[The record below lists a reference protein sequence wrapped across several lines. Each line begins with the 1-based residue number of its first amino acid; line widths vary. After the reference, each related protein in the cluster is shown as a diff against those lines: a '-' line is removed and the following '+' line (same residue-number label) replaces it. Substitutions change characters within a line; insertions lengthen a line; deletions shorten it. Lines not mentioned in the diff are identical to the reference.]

1 MRMPKSFLDIS
12 WASASAEVMMARR
25 WAMYLRFSIGLLFAL
40 CYSAE
45 MTNGQGSYSEHAII
59 SESGA
64 TIRLVAND
72 ARPLMQALTA
82 LQQKY
87 GWRVNY
93 EDPQYISQLD
103 LVEAKG
109 LQDKSF
115 YPNGQHRV
123 PSGGSF
129 VVEFGAG
136 SAANIAPDEKKTLQQ
151 LVDSYNRSGN
161 PGRFEFREGR
171 PEQIFDVVGTAAHD
185 NQGRISQ
192 QQVLL
197 DLPVTLDSEDR
208 TFSDTVD
215 LICQKI
221 AEKSHAKITFGVHP
235 LSLDRAHVTV
245 GGKDLSARSYLFRSM
260 ESTNRKLYWRL
271 LFDPDSNSYFL
282 NVHQVAP
289 VIKSPAAK

>member
-1 MRMPKSFLDIS
+1 
-12 WASASAEVMMARR
+12 MARR
-25 WAMYLRFSIGLLFAL
+25 RVMYLRFSIGLLFVL

-45 MTNGQGSYSEHAII
+45 VTNGQGSYSEQATI
-59 SESGA
+59 SETGA

-72 ARPLMQALTA
+72 TRPLMQALNA

-87 GWRVNY
+87 GWRINY
-93 EDPQYISQLD
+93 EDPQYISKLD

-129 VVEFGAG
+129 VVELGTG
-136 SAANIAPDEKKTLQQ
+136 SAANIAPDEKKTLQL

-161 PGRFEFREGR
+161 PGRFELREGRPGEDR

-185 NQGRISQ
+185 NQGRISH

-197 DLPVTLDSEDR
+197 DLPVTLDAEER

-221 AEKSHAKITFGVHP
+221 AEKGHAKISFGIHP
-235 LSLDRAHVTV
+235 LGLDHAHVTV
-245 GGKDLSARSYLFRSM
+245 GGKDLTARSYLFRTM

-289 VIKSPAAK
+289 VIKGPAAK

>member
-1 MRMPKSFLDIS
+1 
-12 WASASAEVMMARR
+12 MARKR
-25 WAMYLRFSIGLLFAL
+25 MMYLRFSIGLLFVL

-45 MTNGQGSYSEHAII
+45 VTNGQGSYSEQATI
-59 SESGA
+59 SETGA
-64 TIRLVAND
+64 TVRLAAND
-72 ARPLMQALTA
+72 TRPLMQALNA

-87 GWRVNY
+87 GWRINY
-93 EDPQYISQLD
+93 EDPQYISKLD

-129 VVEFGAG
+129 VVELGAG
-136 SAANIAPDEKKTLQQ
+136 SAANIGPDEKKTLQL
-151 LVDSYNRSGN
+151 LVDSYNRSSN
-161 PGRFEFREGR
+161 PGRFELREDR
-171 PEQIFDVVGTAAHD
+171 PEKIFDVVGTEAHD
-185 NQGRISQ
+185 NQGRIAH

-197 DLPVTLDSEDR
+197 DLPVTLDAEER

-221 AEKSHAKITFGVHP
+221 AEKGHAKITFGIHP
-235 LSLDRAHVTV
+235 LGLDRAHVTV
-245 GGKDLSARSYLFRSM
+245 GGKDLTARSYLFRTM

-282 NVHQVAP
+282 NVHQGVP
-289 VIKSPAAK
+289 VKGRASE